1 MTAPVPLERG
11 PFSIDKYTLDA
22 TTSNDSPNDR
32 KFNLST
38 RTQIDPSINEI
49 LEVYVEGVKLKG
61 SGGTTTAGGGDEF
74 YVNSLTAPT
83 ILTIVPNATLAA
95 LTTDNTDN
103 ASSISS
109 LGNGDLL
116 VIKRISN
123 RSTKNVDYAPGSVI
137 REVDL
142 DSSNTQILHTAQEAM
157 DIAIESIGL
166 DTDDE
171 WEASSKEI
179 KNVAAGTDAL
189 DAVNYTQLTAHDT
202 TITGYMQNAED
213 YKNTAISYAT
223 KVDGFSQTYSSDTP
237 SNTSD
242 HSSKA
247 WAVGGTGVTTTSS
260 KGASKEWAT
269 ATGLVDTA
277 NYSSKTYSQSATAGT
292 NTYGGSAKGWASTAY
307 GAAVPGAASTARSAL
322 HYSTDASNSAT
333 AAKNSAN
340 AVANTFDAFDDVYLG
355 KMSDT
360 STQGT
365 NPTPTGEWEKDS
377 STITVSANTNIKV
390 GQVVTGHS
398 SIPAGANVLSIDGT
412 AIVISASMTAAS
424 PGSDPTLT
432 FTGYGVYGTYNGTK
446 DGPTT
451 DNDNGALA
459 DGMLYFNTTD
469 NNMMVY
475 KETGAAW
482 IPATSSGGVSLVMHK
497 AVASGTPTSFAA
509 SDFTPTLSYEINNIV
524 VFLNGVRL
532 DATDYTATTGTTI
545 TGLAALANGDEMTI
559 LAFKTFEVG
568 DAVSAASGGTF
579 NANVSFG
586 DNNITNV
593 GDIALDTITADGSSI
608 VINDDTSFGDNNIT
622 NVGSIALDSIVA
634 DGTSITLSSDTA
646 LSAGK
651 DLETSTTGKIIQR
664 GAFMQ
669 SSTHQALFL
678 GY

>member
-1 MTAPVPLERG
+1 MPDLVRQG
-11 PFSIDKYTLDA
+11 PFSYDTLSRAGSGEYTLDKA
-22 TTSNDSPNDR
+22 A
-32 KFNLST
+32 FNA
-38 RTQIDPSINEI
+38 DNGEI
-49 LEVYVEGVKLKG
+49 LEVIVNGTKIEGDG
-61 SGGTTTAGGGDEF
+61 SVANSTDAEAKDPDHGF
-74 YVNSLTAPT
+74 YVDSLTNPT
-83 ILTIVPNATLAA
+83 KITLVS
-95 LTTDNTDN
+95 NP
-103 ASSISS
+103 AS
-109 LGNGDLL
+109 GTV
-116 VIKRISN
+116 VIRRLSN
-123 RSTKNVDYAPGSVI
+123 RSTAQVDFAPGSVI
-137 REVDL
+137 REQDL
-142 DSSNTQILHTAQEAM
+142 DNSTNQSIHVAQEAI
-157 DIAIESIGL
+157 DIALQSISEA
-166 DTDDE
+166 TDGE
-171 WEASSKEI
+171 WDGKSKEI

-223 KVDGFSQTYSSDTP
+223 KDDGFAQTYTNDNA

-242 HSSKA
+242 HSAKA

-360 STQGT
+360 STQGS
-365 NPTPTGEWEKDS
+365 NPTTNGTWSKDS
-377 STITVSANTNIKV
+377 SSITVASGANIKI
-390 GQVVTGHS
+390 GQLVTGTGM
-398 SIPAGANVLSIDGT
+398 PTGANVLSISGSGSDET
-412 AIVISASMTAAS
+412 VVISESMTAA
-424 PGSDPTLT
+424 GTAVALT
-432 FTGYGVYGTYNGTK
+432 FTGYGVYGTYNSTK

-451 DNDNGALA
+451 DNDNEALA
-459 DGMLYFNTTD
+459 DGMLYYNTTD

-475 KETGAAW
+475 KTTGAAW

-509 SDFTPTLSYEINNIV
+509 SDFTPTLSYEVNNIV

-651 DLETSTTGKIIQR
+651 DLETSTTGKVIQK

-669 SSTHQALFL
+669 SSTHQAMVM
-678 GY
+678 GG

>member
-1 MTAPVPLERG
+1 MAVPALVRRG
-11 PFSIDKYTLDA
+11 PFSYDETNYVSNRTYSLTKSQFDTTNGEIIEVFLNGIKITGSGLNAGGDDFTATYTDNVG
-22 TTSNDSPNDR
+22 TSITVNAGVLNGGSTVAHTSGTVLIR
-32 KFNLST
+32 RLST
-38 RTQIDPSINEI
+38 R
-49 LEVYVEGVKLKG
+49 
-61 SGGTTTAGGGDEF
+61 
-74 YVNSLTAPT
+74 
-83 ILTIVPNATLAA
+83 
-95 LTTDNTDN
+95 
-103 ASSISS
+103 
-109 LGNGDLL
+109 
-116 VIKRISN
+116 
-123 RSTKNVDYAPGSVI
+123 STPQVDFAPGSVI
-137 REVDL
+137 REQDL
-142 DSSNTQILHTAQEAM
+142 DNSTNQTLHVAQEAM
-157 DIAIESIGL
+157 DIAISSIGL

-171 WEASSKEI
+171 WQANSKEI

-360 STQGT
+360 STQGSI
-365 NPTPTGEWEKDS
+365 PTPTGEWEKDS

-475 KETGAAW
+475 KTTGAAW

-509 SDFTPTLSYEINNIV
+509 SDFTPTLSYEVNNIV

-651 DLETSTTGKIIQR
+651 DLETSTTGKIKQK

-669 SSTHQALFL
+669 SSTHQALTL

>member
-1 MTAPVPLERG
+1 MPDLVRQG
-11 PFSIDKYTLDA
+11 PFSYDTLSRAGSGEYTLDKA
-22 TTSNDSPNDR
+22 A
-32 KFNLST
+32 FNA
-38 RTQIDPSINEI
+38 DNGEI
-49 LEVYVEGVKLKG
+49 LEVIVNGTKIEGDG
-61 SGGTTTAGGGDEF
+61 SVANSTDAEAKDPDHGF
-74 YVNSLTAPT
+74 YVDSLTNPT
-83 ILTIVPNATLAA
+83 KITLVS
-95 LTTDNTDN
+95 NP
-103 ASSISS
+103 AS
-109 LGNGDLL
+109 GTV
-116 VIKRISN
+116 VIRRLSN
-123 RSTKNVDYAPGSVI
+123 RSTAQVDFAPGSVI
-137 REVDL
+137 REQDL
-142 DSSNTQILHTAQEAM
+142 DNSTNQSIHVAQEAI
-157 DIAIESIGL
+157 DIALQSISEA
-166 DTDDE
+166 TDGE
-171 WEASSKEI
+171 WDGKSKEI

-223 KVDGFSQTYSSDTP
+223 KDDGFAQTYTNDNA

-242 HSSKA
+242 HSAKA
-247 WAVGGTGVTTTSS
+247 WAVGGTGITTTSS

-360 STQGT
+360 STQGS
-365 NPTPTGEWEKDS
+365 NPTTNGTWSKDS
-377 STITVSANTNIKV
+377 SSITVASGANIKI
-390 GQVVTGHS
+390 GQLVTGTGM
-398 SIPAGANVLSIDGT
+398 PTGANVLSISGSGSDET
-412 AIVISASMTAAS
+412 VVISESMTAA
-424 PGSDPTLT
+424 GTAVALT
-432 FTGYGVYGTYNGTK
+432 FTGYGVYGTYNSTK

-451 DNDNGALA
+451 DNDNEALA
-459 DGMLYFNTTD
+459 DGMLYYNTTD

-475 KETGAAW
+475 KTTGAAW

-509 SDFTPTLSYEINNIV
+509 SDFTPTLSYEVNNIV

-651 DLETSTTGKIIQR
+651 DLETSTTGKVKQK

-669 SSTHQALFL
+669 SSTHQALTL
-678 GY
+678 GG